1 LPHLLIPLTASPL
14 FPPSI
19 ALPSPDANEAPK
31 QSQWPPPPPPPPS
44 PPHSPFLLPLC
55 LAPTATES
63 PKVVEL
69 RDTIVGLTL
78 EEARNLIDHLQERL
92 SVSAA
97 VTVPGA
103 GMEEA
108 APAKKT
114 EFDIIIDEVPSS
126 TRIATIKVVRTL
138 TSLALKEAK
147 DLIEGLPKKV
157 KEGVTQASSGGANAD
172 EHARGGLHDA
182 LERRGTCLLLT
193 GDEQAL
199 LAPAQR
205 VAHDL
210 GGARRHV
217 EHGQSVL

>member
-1 LPHLLIPLTASPL
+1 
-14 FPPSI
+14 
-19 ALPSPDANEAPK
+19 
-31 QSQWPPPPPPPPS
+31 
-44 PPHSPFLLPLC
+44 
-55 LAPTATES
+55 
-63 PKVVEL
+63 VEL

-114 EFDIIIDEVPSS
+114 EFDVIIDEVPSS

-157 KEGVTQASSGGANAD
+157 KEGVTHASSGGANAD

-182 LERRGTCLLLT
+182 LERHGTCLLLT